1 MIRAEDVPPMA
12 MTVPQGYTEVLTD
25 DAADV
30 LNVNGAV
37 SHSVFR
43 LMAGIEFRD
52 MVAPL
57 SLEPEAGWY
66 FSRATLNNPVSL
78 TFRENNVSS
87 DSLNAGAAV
96 RCEGWSRLNIEN
108 CGNVVFADNSV
119 SSTNPYVPACGGAI
133 YAYWNSIVRIC
144 DNTDVSFVNNSA
156 CGTEGSSVYGSASGG
171 AVYGLGTHL
180 YINNNAS
187 VIFSSN
193 TTFSGGLNGA
203 GALHLTQSDLFI
215 QNNDSVIFEK
225 NLVTD
230 GDGIRLQGLS
240 VEVGNN
246 VSEVK
251 LSAPEGKKIEFRDSF
266 EVGYQVAISLNSD
279 YENAAG
285 ESVRQTGTICFTG
298 AYTSEHLAEMK
309 GSAGTEEEIRNSRTG
324 IWDSPATLYGGTLQ
338 VQDGFVLQGRGLT
351 VAEESEATLS
361 LRDAELDFGESDI
374 LLHAGTTLDLS
385 GCNLLTGNLNLKDGS
400 TVNIHLQDSHA
411 LLPVLTLEKG
421 RIISDS
427 SISFSFSREN
437 PESDIHSFLLIHG
450 ADSAAANWTP
460 ILRNLPSDW
469 SPDKLEFKWIDNNL
483 WLRYDYSSL
492 SWNAASSGGDW
503 NLSDSVWVN
512 ASGEGAVFRNHQAD
526 VFFEDSGAGEMNL
539 TETLYP
545 GSVTVNNSEGKDYT
559 FAGSGS
565 LSGWMHLTKKGG
577 GTLTINTANTYR
589 GGTTISGGTVVLGAN
604 GALGAGEV
612 SLSNATLNMG
622 GRIISN
628 NLSLS
633 GTASILNG
641 TNYCGNFT
649 LNGNLSADSRLNL
662 HAGKTATLRSGRVG
676 GTLSGAGKVVKSG
689 TGTVTLSKTNT
700 YSGGTSITGGAL
712 VLGANNA
719 LGTGA
724 VTLSNATLNMGGKVV
739 PNNLTLNGSS
749 RILSGTNY
757 RGNFTMN
764 GNLLTGSAI
773 SIISGKT
780 ANLKKGNVGG
790 TISGAGNTV
799 INGAVTLNGGKITTN
814 KLTIS
819 GSGKSLSVNAVGLVM
834 NKNASDIVL
843 SAGGYMSSAGAI
855 TARNIS
861 LNTARLGAG
870 HITLGGKLQATDS
883 TVSMSGNL
891 SAGNLVLTR
900 SSLMNDGSSA
910 RNLSLSG
917 SVSLNSSSLHHAG
930 NISAGNVTATASS
943 IRAVSISAG
952 NVTATASSIGAESG
966 MKLSGTLSLS
976 KQSSLTLSGVLSAAN
991 VMLSGNSSLNNA
1003 HSTVCNAVVKGKL
1016 QAVDSTVNMN
1026 GSLTAGNLVLSRSS
1040 LDNSGGGTRNL
1051 NLSGALTLS
1060 ASELR
1065 HVGNISAG
1073 NFSAAESFIWGV
1085 TGMKLSG
1092 NLSMGS
1098 KSTLNL
1104 SGALN
1109 AANVTLNG
1117 NSKLNLSGAL
1127 NAANVTLNGNSVLN
1141 IADYYA
1147 RRNAVVKGKLQAT
1160 NSTVR
1165 LHGNL
1170 TAGNLVL
1177 NNTSQYVGGF
1187 VSITNAAS
1195 LSNNAKLNINGY
1207 LRGKNLT
1214 LNKSSLRQHSNNSG
1228 VALTGTLTMNSG
1240 SSLTVQGPLSA
1251 ANMRLSGGTINL
1263 TSTSFSSI
1271 KVSGT
1276 LTLGSSID
1284 LNLGCKLTT
1293 GKNYTLIRF
1302 NKTNLTSRNNLAKL
1316 LGLTGSGATLT
1327 LRSTG
1332 IILKVTNAAAWNKY
1346 LSANKT
1352 AFNKAASV
1360 VNAITPAAEE
1370 TEVVEIAADTATT
1383 VAAEPAY
1390 DRSRADM
1397 LVQSNRGVV
1406 NASRAFTDTLGN
1418 RASNSTAFGED
1429 KSSAVWLS
1437 AMGASSRLS
1446 SDGAAAGSDY
1456 NLFGAA
1462 VGMEQQLTEKSSLG
1476 LAIGE
1481 SYGKV
1486 NSFTSAR
1493 TKQDTLHTALYGQYR
1508 AVERSRDAVLLD
1520 WSAAYGRTE
1529 SKWQGT
1535 EWEQKSVQLDARA
1548 TWAHQLTAD
1557 TTVSGFAGM
1566 QYFASESADIA
1577 PGIKSG
1583 SVQNL
1588 RGELGVGVGHK
1599 LTGKTRLF
1607 SELSF
1612 VGDMVRHNPT
1622 AQTEG
1627 QRERGANPGR
1637 AGINF
1642 SVGGTHALN
1651 ERWSVNVSYNLE
1663 LMERATSHSANLG
1676 GKLRF

>member
-57 SLEPEAGWY
+57 FLEPEAGWY

-87 DSLNAGAAV
+87 DSLNKGAAL
-96 RCEGWSRLNIEN
+96 RCKGHSRLNIEN

-119 SSTNPYVPACGGAI
+119 SSTNPHVSACGGAI
-133 YAYWNSIVRIC
+133 YANWHSIVRIC

-156 CGTEGSSVYGSASGG
+156 CGTEGSSVYGSADGG
-171 AVYGLGTHL
+171 AVYGLGTQL

-193 TTFSGGLNGA
+193 TTFSGGWNGA
-203 GALHLTQSDLFI
+203 GALNLSQSDLSI

-230 GDGIRLQGLS
+230 RDGIRLHGLS
-240 VEVGNN
+240 VVAGSN

-279 YENAAG
+279 YENAEG

-503 NLSDSVWVN
+503 NLSDSGWVN

-861 LNTARLGAG
+861 LNNARLGAGHITLGGNISLNNAYLDAG

-883 TVSMSGNL
+883 TVSFGNL

-900 SSLMNDGSSA
+900 SSGSSA

-943 IRAVSISAG
+943 IR
-952 NVTATASSIGAESG
+952 AESG

-1003 HSTVCNAVVKGKL
+1003 HSTVCNAVVKGKF

-1040 LDNSGGGTRNL
+1040 LDNSGGGTLNL

-1060 ASELR
+1060 ASSLSQ
-1065 HVGNISAG
+1065 VGNISAG

-1085 TGMKLSG
+1085 RGMKLSG

-1141 IADYYA
+1141 IADYTA

-1177 NNTSQYVGGF
+1177 NNTFQYVGGF

-1302 NKTNLTSRNNLAKL
+1302 NKTNLSSRNNLAKL

-1332 IILKVTNAAAWNKY
+1332 IILKVTNAAAWNEY
-1346 LSANKT
+1346 LNANKT
-1352 AFNKAASV
+1352 AFNKAA
-1360 VNAITPAAEE
+1360 EE
-1370 TEVVEIAADTATT
+1370 TEAVEIAEST
-1383 VAAEPAY
+1383 VSEPSY
-1390 DRSRADM
+1390 DRSSADM
-1397 LVQSNRGVV
+1397 FVQSNWGVV
-1406 NASRAFTDTLGN
+1406 NASRAFTDTMLNGTSN
-1418 RASNSTAFGED
+1418 RTVFGAD

-1437 AMGASSRLS
+1437 AMGASSRLC

-1456 NLFGAA
+1456 NLYGAA

-1476 LAIGE
+1476 LALGE

-1577 PGIKSG
+1577 LGIKSG

-1588 RGELGVGVGHK
+1588 RGEFGVGVGHK

-1651 ERWSVNVSYNLE
+1651 ERWSVNASYNLE